1 MTRPFSVIWICSMSI
16 PSGRESKEVPSITTS
31 FLAMKQFSRG
41 FSWKRLYHYLSICLL
56 TSEQYAPRVAMSH
69 SAGGICRTLWAVAGP
84 EISPSGCLPTTIP
97 LQIPPAEIW
106 DLQLE
111 GHNLLHTSDRSSN
124 RERSTWQDGLQHFLL
139 LRSRKVEARSDT
151 ALKLFMLGNDP
162 HDGT

>member
-1 MTRPFSVIWICSMSI
+1 MLNSHYLPKATNLSSICSCWPRNLSFRLLAHHDT
-16 PSGRESKEVPSITTS
+16 SADSSRRDLGFTT
-31 FLAMKQFSRG
+31 R
-41 FSWKRLYHYLSICLL
+41 
-56 TSEQYAPRVAMSH
+56 
-69 SAGGICRTLWAVAGP
+69 
-84 EISPSGCLPTTIP
+84 
-97 LQIPPAEIW
+97 
-106 DLQLE
+106 

>member
-1 MTRPFSVIWICSMSI
+1 MGLFSGCKS
-16 PSGRESKEVPSITTS
+16 
-31 FLAMKQFSRG
+31 Q
-41 FSWKRLYHYLSICLL
+41 
-56 TSEQYAPRVAMSH
+56 H
-69 SAGGICRTLWAVAGP
+69 SAGGICITLWAGASP

-97 LQIPPAEIW
+97 LQIPPAETW

-151 ALKLFMLGNDP
+151 ALKLSCWEMTRTMGRKPTSSMGQRSWHKCSAESRSLPRSVVRDRRQRGSSSRGSGWPRLP
-162 HDGT
+162 HRPF